1 MLAKYITIQE
11 FKKLTVENFAGRLT
25 QANLVSKIPKK
36 KLNNLLTKDYN
47 FFLDKIHFTSKDG
60 SQNTFV
66 INQHLILQTL
76 RKYEGTDYGLSWKSK
91 EKYNS
96 KLKPLY
102 T

>member
-1 MLAKYITIQE
+1 MLAKYITTQE

-66 INQHLILQTL
+66 YQPTL
-76 RKYEGTDYGLSWKSK
+76 DTSDFKKIQRY
-91 EKYNS
+91 
-96 KLKPLY
+96 
-102 T
+102 